1 MKPKENPIKVKDHFN
16 SGETFSLE
24 KDEQFGFLKTTPIPH
39 DLHKYYDHEDYI
51 SHTDSKK
58 SLFDLAYQ
66 FIKGIALKRKVKL
79 INELNPSEKSLLD
92 IGCGAGDFLSEA
104 KKDGWAVTGIEPN
117 NVANKIAS
125 SKISQEVLNDVEDI
139 CIERSF
145 HAITLWH
152 VLEHLPDLNA
162 KIKRIKKLLANNGWL
177 IIAVPNHQS
186 FDASYYKEYWAAY
199 DVPRHLWHF
208 DKDSLKRLMDFH
220 DMEVKEIAPMKFD
233 SYYVSLLSEKY
244 KSGWLNIFNALF
256 VGSSSNLKARSNM
269 NYSSLIYLV
278 QKK

>member
-1 MKPKENPIKVKDHFN
+1 MKQKENPIKVKDHFN

-58 SLFDLAYQ
+58 SLFDLVYQ

-79 INELNPSEKSLLD
+79 INNLNPSKKSLLD
-92 IGCGAGDFLSEA
+92 IGCGVGDFLSEA
-104 KKDGWAVTGIEPN
+104 KKNDWVVTGIEPN
-117 NVANKIAS
+117 EVANKIAS
-125 SKISQEVLNDVEDI
+125 SKISQQVLNDVEDI
-139 CIERSF
+139 CIERSYRV
-145 HAITLWH
+145 ITLWH
-152 VLEHLPDLNA
+152 VLEHLPDLNK
-162 KIKRIKKLLANNGWL
+162 KITIIKNLLANDGWL
-177 IIAVPNHQS
+177 IVAVPNHQS

-208 DKDSLKRLMDFH
+208 DKESLKNLMEFH
-220 DMEVKEIAPMKFD
+220 EMEVKEIAPMKFD

-244 KSGWLNIFNALF
+244 KSGWLNLFNALF
-256 VGSSSNLKARSNM
+256 IGSRSNLKARSNT
-269 NYSSLIYLV
+269 NYSSLIYLI

>member
-1 MKPKENPIKVKDHFN
+1 MKQKENPIKVKDHFN

-24 KDEQFGFLKTTPIPH
+24 KDAQFGFLKTTPTPH

-58 SLFDLAYQ
+58 SLFDLVYQ

-79 INELNPSEKSLLD
+79 INNLNSSEKSLLD
-92 IGCGAGDFLSEA
+92 IGCGVGDFLSEA
-104 KKDGWAVTGIEPN
+104 KNDGWLVTGIEPN
-117 NVANKIAS
+117 EVANKIAS

-139 CIERSF
+139 CTERSF
-145 HAITLWH
+145 HVITLWH
-152 VLEHLPDLNA
+152 VLEHLPDLNT
-162 KIKRIKKLLANNGWL
+162 KITRIKKLLADDGWL

-186 FDASYYKEYWAAY
+186 FDAWYYKEYWAAY

-208 DKDSLKRLMDFH
+208 DKESLKKLMDFH
-220 DMEVKEIAPMKFD
+220 EMEVKEIAPMKFD

-244 KSGWLNIFNALF
+244 KSGSLNIFNALF
-256 VGSSSNLKARSNM
+256 VGSRSNLKARSNM